1 MASAQETQSGL
12 MDVRV
17 ASVAWPLRWYLE
29 RERTILGLA
38 SFLGFF
44 VFWEIGSA
52 VGFVNTFFFS
62 NPSSIVA
69 AAFLE
74 VQNPRFWNDVRIS
87 GTEMLF
93 GYLLAVVLGVPLGI
107 IGGWYRRINFFFD
120 PWLNFL
126 NALPRVALLPLIV
139 LWVGIG
145 IESKI
150 LVVFLGAFFAII
162 MNTLYGVRTVDKRL
176 LDVAASFKASQWRV
190 FISVVLPGSVPF
202 ILAGLRLG
210 VGRALIG
217 VIVGEIFAAN
227 AGLGYMI
234 AVASQTMQTARLF
247 FGVII
252 LTLMG
257 VVAVELLRQVEN
269 RFQRWRPR
277 VGSM

>member
-29 RERTILGLA
+29 RERSILGLV

-44 VFWEIGSA
+44 VFWEVGAA

-62 NPSSIVA
+62 SPSSIVA

-74 VQNPRFWNDVRIS
+74 VQNPRFWNDVRVS

-257 VVAVELLRQVEN
+257 VVAVELLRLIET